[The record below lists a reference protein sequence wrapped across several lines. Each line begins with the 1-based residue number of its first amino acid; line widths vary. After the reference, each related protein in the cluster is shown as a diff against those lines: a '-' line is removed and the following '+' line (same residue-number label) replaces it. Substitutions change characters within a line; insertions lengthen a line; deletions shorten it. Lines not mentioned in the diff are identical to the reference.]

1 VDAGNL
7 PIQHTDPD
15 QDQDTLAR
23 VVDGVQSILTPNEE
37 ILYIALQNK
46 MSLSLKKDSV
56 VATNNRFIIYR
67 PDILGRVRFSDY
79 LWEDV
84 KDVKIHEGML
94 TADVNVELVDGRQEA
109 LGGLDKTQVRRL
121 YAICQQKEQEWR
133 EKRRI
138 RDMEEARARSGGV
151 HLGAGFTPPNQASD
165 DPVEKLAKAK
175 AMLDQGLIT
184 EAEYEGLKAKII
196 ASF

>member
-1 VDAGNL
+1 MDTGDL

-15 QDQDTLAR
+15 QDPATLTR
-23 VVDGVQSILTPNEE
+23 VVNDVRTILTPNEQ

-46 MSLSLKKDSV
+46 TALTLKKDSV
-56 VATNNRFIIYR
+56 VATNNRIIIYR
-67 PDILGRVRFSDY
+67 PSLFGRVQFSDY

-84 KDVKIHEGML
+84 RDVKISEGML
-94 TADVNVELVDGRQEA
+94 AADVHLELIDGQRDE

-121 YAICQQKEQEWR
+121 YAIAQQKEQEWR
-133 EKRRI
+133 EKRRV
-138 RDMEEARARSGGV
+138 RDIEEARARSGGV
-151 HLGAGFTPPNQASD
+151 QLGAPLSPPEQPSE
-165 DPVEKLAKAK
+165 DPVQKLAKAK

-196 ASF
+196 AAF